1 MMDFDRGPPALSP
14 PMPEYTQTLEAAI
27 AALQAQRAA
36 LGDAV
41 VDAAL
46 APLIAQ
52 RTAQRRGAQQLRLVS
67 VLFLDSVSST
77 ALTQGLD
84 AEDVHE
90 VIDGAL
96 ARFAAVVQAHGDS
109 LLAAFGHVS
118 ASEDDAE
125 RAVRAGLAL
134 TVLRLASARRS
145 PPCPV
150 RTGSADS
157 RDRTR
162 RRERRHDRAV
172 TSFAAH
178 LPAGARGARRCR
190 RAGRGRVAGARPRGA
205 DVAGPP
211 HRRCDVARTLP
222 CTARHSRAV
231 MQAWCGAKGVP

>member
-1 MMDFDRGPPALSP
+1 MPGLPAKSRRRCRSLRLCFPKVWKSRRGP
-14 PMPEYTQTLEAAI
+14 
-27 AALQAQRAA
+27 
-36 LGDAV
+36 
-41 VDAAL
+41 
-46 APLIAQ
+46 
-52 RTAQRRGAQQLRLVS
+52 LRP
-67 VLFLDSVSST
+67 FQDC
-77 ALTQGLD
+77 G
-84 AEDVHE
+84 H
-90 VIDGAL
+90 
-96 ARFAAVVQAHGDS
+96 R

-222 CTARHSRAV
+222 CTARRFAGRDAGLVRRERRPMKFAQLIVCAV
-231 MQAWCGAKGVP
+231 LGP